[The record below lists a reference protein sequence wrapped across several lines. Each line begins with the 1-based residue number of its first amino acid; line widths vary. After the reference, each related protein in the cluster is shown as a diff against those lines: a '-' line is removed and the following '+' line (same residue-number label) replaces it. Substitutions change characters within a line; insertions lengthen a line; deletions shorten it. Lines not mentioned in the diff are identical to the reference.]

1 MSRPERQDVDH
12 TSEMNRLQRVISYHY
27 RDEEL
32 LRGALTHSSY
42 ANERGRDI
50 KSNERLEFLG
60 DAVLSIVV
68 SDYIYRENE
77 DIPEGEL
84 TKLRASLVCERS
96 LCEFAGKIGL
106 GDALLL
112 GRGEELT
119 GGRERPS
126 ILADAFEALLASI
139 YLDGGIEAAKRFV
152 LSFVI
157 PQLDKEHIGVFKDY
171 KTMLQEVI
179 QQNREES
186 ISYRLAGESGPDHDK
201 RFEVEVRLNSNVIGK
216 GTGRSKKEAE
226 QQAAKEAL
234 ALMGRT
240 DL

>member
-1 MSRPERQDVDH
+1 MAKAERPEIDH
-12 TSEMNRLQRVISYHY
+12 GAEMARLQETIGYHY
-27 RDEEL
+27 KDINL

-50 KSNERLEFLG
+50 QCNERLEFLG

-68 SDYIYRENE
+68 SDYIYRRNA

-106 GDALLL
+106 GQAMLL
-112 GRGEELT
+112 GHGEELT

-139 YLDGGIEAAKRFV
+139 YLDGGMEEARRFV

-157 PQLDKEHIGVFKDY
+157 PQLDREHIGAFKDY

-179 QQNREES
+179 QQNREET

-201 RFEVEVRLNSNVIGK
+201 RFTVEVRLNSNVIGH

-226 QQAAKEAL
+226 QQAAREAL